1 MKSNEPAL
9 SGLTVLDLSE
19 GYAGGYCTKILRDLG
34 AGVIKVETPKIGE
47 VCRGYGPFLNDD
59 PNLETSAPFLYL
71 NAGKKSI
78 TLDVTDRRSKDIV
91 RRLAEKSDILVES
104 YQPGFMSELG
114 LSYEVLSVNRVRIVT
129 TKDPI

>member
-34 AGVIKVETPKIGE
+34 ASVIKVEIPKRGD
-47 VCRGYGPFLNDD
+47 VCRSYGPFLNND

-78 TLDVTDRRSKDIV
+78 IPSSSGLNEKLKGIDNSLFFSDHTN
-91 RRLAEKSDILVES
+91 AKSDAHGVL
-104 YQPGFMSELG
+104 ELADIG
-114 LSYEVLSVNRVRIVT
+114 NACCSFQ
-129 TKDPI
+129 